1 MDLKIVD
8 IKSITLE
15 QCEYFKNLGLYFIIH
30 DGKLKGFTR

>member
-15 QCEYFKNLGLYFIIH
+15 QCMYFAKLGMYFIIH

>member
-1 MDLKIVD
+1 MDLKVKG

-15 QCEYFKNLGLYFIIH
+15 QCIYFAKLGMYFIVH

>member
-15 QCEYFKNLGLYFIIH
+15 QCIYFSKLGLYFVIH